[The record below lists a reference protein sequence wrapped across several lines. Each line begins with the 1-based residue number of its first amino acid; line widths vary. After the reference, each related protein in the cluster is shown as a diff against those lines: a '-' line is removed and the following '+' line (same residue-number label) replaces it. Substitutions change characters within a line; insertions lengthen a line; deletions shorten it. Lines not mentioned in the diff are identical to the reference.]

1 MKKNN
6 VLIILFLV
14 FVVVFA
20 VSVKKRKENYGG
32 TVKRVN
38 ITQEKELKNDDAN
51 DRKNATS
58 TYNKTTLNNIVNV
71 QRQNAITQAVKK
83 VEPAVVSVNV
93 IKTRIVKR
101 YANPFNDPFFGF
113 FGYVPYK
120 QQIKG
125 IGSGVIINKD
135 GYIVTNAHVVEG
147 ATKIKII
154 LPDGRG
160 FDAQLTGIDKV
171 HDIAVLKIQG
181 DNLPYAKLGDSS
193 DLIIGEWS
201 IAVGNP
207 YGFLIKDSKPTVTVG
222 VISAVNRDFAPKE
235 DGKIYKNMIQTDT
248 AINPGNSGGPLVNVL
263 GEVIGI
269 NSFIFSESGGSIGL
283 GFAIPINTVKKISKE
298 LIKYGKIREIHFGFK
313 IQNITPLIASYFH
326 LKSSEGV
333 IVVQIEKKGPADK
346 AGLKRGDIIIKINDT
361 DIKNSEDAEIAV
373 SDITVGDTILIIA
386 KRKNKTVKIKY
397 KANYR

>member
-6 VLIILFLV
+6 VLVILLLI
-14 FVVVFA
+14 FVSVFA
-20 VSVKKRKENYGG
+20 ISVKKNKNKFSDENNNSRNYMVSQDS
-32 TVKRVN
+32 TLN
-38 ITQEKELKNDDAN
+38 S
-51 DRKNATS
+51 KNAI
-58 TYNKTTLNNIVNV
+58 NNFITI
-71 QRQNAITQAVKK
+71 QRKNAITQAVKK

-93 IKTRIVKR
+93 IKTRIVRR
-101 YANPFNDPFFGF
+101 YASPFSDPFFGF
-113 FGYVPYK
+113 FGYIPYK

-135 GYIVTNAHVVEG
+135 GYIVTNAHVVDG

-154 LPDGRG
+154 LPDGRD
-160 FDAQLTGIDKV
+160 FDAKIIGIDKV
-171 HDIAVLKIQG
+171 HDIAVLKING
-181 DNLPYAKLGDSS
+181 KNLPYAQLGDSS

-222 VISAVNRDFAPKE
+222 VISATGRDFAPKE

-269 NSFIFSESGGSIGL
+269 NTFIFSESGGSIGL
-283 GFAIPINTVKKISKE
+283 GFAIPINTVKKITKE
-298 LIKYGKIREIHFGFK
+298 LIAYGKIREIHFGFK

-326 LKSSEGV
+326 LNSSEGV
-333 IVVQIEKKGPADK
+333 IVVQLEKGGPAEK
-346 AGLKRGDIIIKINDT
+346 AGLKRGDIIIRINDT
-361 DIKNSEDAEIAV
+361 KIKNSEDAELAV
-373 SDITVGDTILIIA
+373 SDITVGDNIKITA
-386 KRKNKTVKIKY
+386 KRNKKVVHIKF
-397 KANYR
+397 KAKYR

>member
-6 VLIILFLV
+6 VLVILLLI
-14 FVVVFA
+14 FVSVFA
-20 VSVKKRKENYGG
+20 ISVKKNKNKFSDENNNSRNYMVSQDS
-32 TVKRVN
+32 TLN
-38 ITQEKELKNDDAN
+38 S
-51 DRKNATS
+51 KNAI
-58 TYNKTTLNNIVNV
+58 NNFITI
-71 QRQNAITQAVKK
+71 QRKNAITQAVKK

-93 IKTRIVKR
+93 IKTRIVRR
-101 YANPFNDPFFGF
+101 YASPFSDPFFGF
-113 FGYVPYK
+113 FGYIPYK

-135 GYIVTNAHVVEG
+135 GYIVTNAHVVDG

-154 LPDGRG
+154 LPDGRD
-160 FDAQLTGIDKV
+160 FDAKIIGIDKV
-171 HDIAVLKIQG
+171 HDIAVLKING
-181 DNLPYAKLGDSS
+181 KNLPYAQLGDSS

-222 VISAVNRDFAPKE
+222 VISATGRDFAPKE

-269 NSFIFSESGGSIGL
+269 NTFIFSESGGSIGL
-283 GFAIPINTVKKISKE
+283 GFAIPINTVKKITKE
-298 LIKYGKIREIHFGFK
+298 LIAYGKIREIHFGFK

-326 LKSSEGV
+326 LNSSEGV
-333 IVVQIEKKGPADK
+333 IVVQLEKGGPAEK
-346 AGLKRGDIIIKINDT
+346 AGLKRGDIIIRINDT
-361 DIKNSEDAEIAV
+361 KIKNSEDAELAV
-373 SDITVGDTILIIA
+373 SDITVGDNIKIMA
-386 KRKNKTVKIKY
+386 KRNKKVVHIKF
-397 KANYR
+397 KAKYR

>member
-14 FVVVFA
+14 VVSLFA
-20 VSVKKRKENYGG
+20 LTVKKNKKQNQNANTANID
-32 TVKRVN
+32 TVKIV
-38 ITQEKELKNDDAN
+38 KKLV
-51 DRKNATS
+51 
-58 TYNKTTLNNIVNV
+58 LNNSITA
-71 QRQNAITQAVKK
+71 QRENAITQAVKK

-93 IKTRIVKR
+93 IKTRIVRR

-120 QQIKG
+120 QEIKG
-125 IGSGVIINKD
+125 IGSGVIINEK

-147 ATKIKII
+147 ATQTKII
-154 LPDGRG
+154 LPDSRS
-160 FDAQLTGIDKV
+160 FDAKLVGIDKV
-171 HDIAVLKIQG
+171 HDIAVLKIKG
-181 DNLPYAKLGDSS
+181 ENLPFAKLGDSS

-222 VISAVNRDFAPKE
+222 VISAVGRDFAPKE

-269 NSFIFSESGGSIGL
+269 NTFIFSESGGSIGL
-283 GFAIPINTVKKISKE
+283 GFAIPINTVKKISRE
-298 LIKYGKIREIHFGFK
+298 LIEYGKIREIHFGFK
-313 IQNITPLIASYFH
+313 IQNITPLIASYFR
-326 LKSSEGV
+326 LKSTEGV
-333 IVVQIEKKGPADK
+333 IVVQLEKGGPAEK
-346 AGLKRGDIIIKINDT
+346 AGLKRGDIIVKINDKK
-361 DIKNSEDAEIAV
+361 IKNAEDAEIAV
-373 SDITVGDTILIIA
+373 SDITVGDKIRIVA
-386 KRKNKTVKIKY
+386 KRGNKILHINFKAKY
-397 KANYR
+397 K

>member
-1 MKKNN
+1 MKRNN
-6 VLIILFLV
+6 VLILLLLV
-14 FVVVFA
+14 FVSVFA
-20 VSVKKRKENYGG
+20 ISIKKNKKDDKIKTN
-32 TVKRVN
+32 VISQN
-38 ITQEKELKNDDAN
+38 INSTPKNDN
-51 DRKNATS
+51 DSKQR
-58 TYNKTTLNNIVNV
+58 LNSLVSI
-71 QRQNAITQAVKK
+71 QRNNAITNAVKK

-93 IKTRIVKR
+93 IKTRIVRR

-125 IGSGVIINKD
+125 IGSGVIINEK

-147 ATKIKII
+147 ATQIKII
-154 LPDGRG
+154 LPDSRD
-160 FDAQLTGIDKV
+160 FDAKMIGIDTV
-171 HDIAVLKIQG
+171 HDIAVLKIKG
-181 DNLPYAKLGDSS
+181 DNLPYAELGDSS

-222 VISAVNRDFAPKE
+222 VISATGRDFAPKE

-263 GEVIGI
+263 GQVIGI

-283 GFAIPINTVKKISKE
+283 GFAIPINTVKKITKE
-298 LIKYGKIREIHFGFK
+298 LIEYGKIREIHFGFK

-326 LKSSEGV
+326 LKSSQGV
-333 IVVQIEKKGPADK
+333 IVVQLEKGGPAQK

-361 DIKNSEDAEIAV
+361 KIKNSQDAEVAV
-373 SDITVGDTILIIA
+373 SDVTVGDKINITA
-386 KRKNKTVKIKY
+386 KRNNKIVHISFVAKY
-397 KANYR
+397 R